1 MKAGDAGFQSDA
13 TVLLPSKY
21 CEGPSFHPWA
31 RPILENEAQM
41 SSMKSQ
47 RMSERRVALREK
59 FWPMVTEDDLWL
71 RKNRD
76 GFATVP
82 RSLPIM
88 LMIMDGMNKGYPVS
102 SVYTDLWCRAPDE
115 MFLQLQSHSGL
126 AFSAGFEG
134 ERAQRTWRDR
144 IRRLQEQGFID
155 VQPGPFGDISYA
167 VIFNPYHVIRR
178 HYEVGHPAVT
188 QARYNALL
196 ARADEIGADDLTDDL
211 PDDWRARKP
220 KSELSASKKRRR
232 KHALEAST

>member
-1 MKAGDAGFQSDA
+1 
-13 TVLLPSKY
+13 
-21 CEGPSFHPWA
+21 
-31 RPILENEAQM
+31 M
-41 SSMKSQ
+41 SSLRSQ
-47 RMSERRVALREK
+47 RMSERRVALRQK
-59 FWPMVTEDDLWL
+59 FWPTVKEDDLWL
-71 RKNRD
+71 RKDRD

-144 IRRLQEQGFID
+144 IHRLQQQGFIA

-178 HYEVGHPAVT
+178 HYEAGHPAVT
-188 QARYNALL
+188 QARFNALL
-196 ARADEIGADDLTDDL
+196 ARADEIGADDLTDNL
-211 PDDWRARKP
+211 PDNWSTRRPPPEKRVPKKEREQKP
-220 KSELSASKKRRR
+220 
-232 KHALEAST
+232 

>member
-1 MKAGDAGFQSDA
+1 
-13 TVLLPSKY
+13 
-21 CEGPSFHPWA
+21 
-31 RPILENEAQM
+31 
-41 SSMKSQ
+41 
-47 RMSERRVALREK
+47 MSERRVALRQQ
-59 FWPMVTEDDLWL
+59 FWPTVTEDDLWQ
-71 RKNRD
+71 RNVRA

-167 VIFNPYHVIRR
+167 VIFNPYHIIRR
-178 HYEVGHPAVT
+178 HYEAGHPAVT

-196 ARADEIGADDLTDDL
+196 ARADEIGADDLTGDL
-211 PDDWRARKP
+211 PDDWRKRKS
-220 KSELSASKKRRR
+220 KLGEAVAKKKRKR
-232 KHALEAST
+232 EF